1 MNDKALLNYPGSK
14 KRLLDFIFN
23 NSKQYIKEDKYILDI
38 FSGTGCVAQM
48 FKSKGYKVFANDV
61 EIYASNISSVL
72 LKNNHKINFDSL
84 EKNYEYNKN
93 QLLNIYGSQIEK
105 EDELIKSSSKDL
117 ISFNESLLKVWE
129 SNFKI
134 VINNN
139 IITSIDELNKH
150 KYDIPFMLFTLYYSG
165 VYFGLKQSIE
175 IDSIRYAIEKEQEKD
190 VLLTA
195 LYYAI
200 KEVSFSKDGH
210 MAQPLNQ
217 NKNFKKL
224 IDVRSKNIYEIFK
237 LKLQEFSEINDNTFE
252 GKSFNLP
259 FDKLIN
265 LEEIKNNVGF
275 IYADPPYT
283 DMQYSRYFHLLTTI
297 SNYEYPYMTYKQG
310 KITTGLYAENRFQ
323 SNISS
328 KSKSLTEL
336 KKLMSFSSEN
346 KINLCFSYAYP
357 VDLEKQASDRYTMNI
372 NDLISEMNTYFDNVV
387 VVKENYS
394 HCNNRNSQQKKVF
407 EYLIIGVFNNDSN
420 QDDLKIC
427 KFKESISSIDATNKS
442 PLYNNMLYWSQK
454 PYNITDCILDI
465 FSKEGDTILDPFMG
479 SGVTLLES
487 LNKKYKLKSIGI
499 DINDAP
505 IFLCKNSLN
514 IISDKEINKINNLKN
529 DVAKLYSEYYTK
541 CEFCSNN
548 EAIIK
553 KIVYDTEPEFN
564 IKDIIY
570 SCSCNKKNLHKKA
583 DVMDIS
589 NFKMNRKIE
598 NIKNIKLLEN
608 SRIAVKANERI
619 SDKFS
624 NRSLFILD
632 EIKKLINEIDD
643 EKLLN
648 ICKYIYISIIHKR
661 KILDVK
667 MSSQWPLWIPKNNCI
682 ERNVPMLFINSID
695 SYLSS
700 TAFIENNYYAN
711 SFVNDVSLLDNTK
724 SFIIKKGTQFVD
736 KTMIKDESIDLVI
749 TDPPYLG
756 QVPYSEYMQLY
767 QAFLDN
773 NIDYDSE
780 IVMTNAKGRK
790 KDYHEYLKLMNEAF
804 NNVSRMLKNNSYMFL
819 YFHDSNLNVWNDLIK
834 MFTENKLIFQTSI
847 HISKSKKTL
856 KKILDPKK
864 TMNGE
869 TLLIFKKEKNYEK
882 KESNKKENYIDSIKI
897 ICNNLLTDK
906 ESISTSELY
915 DNGVLEYIIKNDLLE
930 EVASKFKDLT
940 EIFTMILV
948 WDPDTGM
955 WKSKNE

>member
-1 MNDKALLNYPGSK
+1 
-14 KRLLDFIFN
+14 
-23 NSKQYIKEDKYILDI
+23 
-38 FSGTGCVAQM
+38 
-48 FKSKGYKVFANDV
+48 
-61 EIYASNISSVL
+61 
-72 LKNNHKINFDSL
+72 
-84 EKNYEYNKN
+84 
-93 QLLNIYGSQIEK
+93 
-105 EDELIKSSSKDL
+105 
-117 ISFNESLLKVWE
+117 
-129 SNFKI
+129 
-134 VINNN
+134 
-139 IITSIDELNKH
+139 
-150 KYDIPFMLFTLYYSG
+150 
-165 VYFGLKQSIE
+165 
-175 IDSIRYAIEKEQEKD
+175 
-190 VLLTA
+190 
-195 LYYAI
+195 
-200 KEVSFSKDGH
+200 
-210 MAQPLNQ
+210 
-217 NKNFKKL
+217 
-224 IDVRSKNIYEIFK
+224 
-237 LKLQEFSEINDNTFE
+237 
-252 GKSFNLP
+252 
-259 FDKLIN
+259 
-265 LEEIKNNVGF
+265 
-275 IYADPPYT
+275 
-283 DMQYSRYFHLLTTI
+283 
-297 SNYEYPYMTYKQG
+297 
-310 KITTGLYAENRFQ
+310 
-323 SNISS
+323 
-328 KSKSLTEL
+328 
-336 KKLMSFSSEN
+336 
-346 KINLCFSYAYP
+346 
-357 VDLEKQASDRYTMNI
+357 
-372 NDLISEMNTYFDNVV
+372 
-387 VVKENYS
+387 
-394 HCNNRNSQQKKVF
+394 
-407 EYLIIGVFNNDSN
+407 
-420 QDDLKIC
+420 
-427 KFKESISSIDATNKS
+427 
-442 PLYNNMLYWSQK
+442 
-454 PYNITDCILDI
+454 
-465 FSKEGDTILDPFMG
+465 
-479 SGVTLLES
+479 
-487 LNKKYKLKSIGI
+487 
-499 DINDAP
+499 
-505 IFLCKNSLN
+505 
-514 IISDKEINKINNLKN
+514 
-529 DVAKLYSEYYTK
+529 
-541 CEFCSNN
+541 
-548 EAIIK
+548 
-553 KIVYDTEPEFN
+553 
-564 IKDIIY
+564 
-570 SCSCNKKNLHKKA
+570 
-583 DVMDIS
+583 MDIS

-648 ICKYIYISIIHKR
+648 ICKYIYISIIHKS

>member
-61 EIYASNISSVL
+61 EIYASNISSAL

-93 QLLNIYGSQIEK
+93 QLLNIYEAQIEK
-105 EDELIKSSSKDL
+105 EDELIKSFSKDL
-117 ISFNESLLKVWE
+117 VSFNESLLKVWE

-134 VINNN
+134 VINDN
-139 IITSIDELNKH
+139 IISSIDELNKH

-165 VYFGLKQSIE
+165 VYFGLEQSIE
-175 IDSIRYAIEKEQEKD
+175 IDSIRYAIEKEEEKD
-190 VLLTA
+190 VLLTS

-200 KEVSFSKDGH
+200 KEASFSKDGH

-224 IDVRSKNIYEIFK
+224 VDVRSKNIYEIFK
-237 LKLQEFSEINDNTFE
+237 MKLQEFSKINDNTFE

-328 KSKSLTEL
+328 KSKSLSEL
-336 KKLMSFSSEN
+336 KKLMNFSSEN

-407 EYLIIGVFNNDSN
+407 EYLVIGVFNNDSN
-420 QDDLKIC
+420 QDNLKIC
-427 KFKESISSIDATNKS
+427 KFKESILSIDATNKS

-499 DINDAP
+499 DINDVP

-553 KIVYDTEPEFN
+553 KIVYDTEPEFS

-570 SCSCNKKNLHKKA
+570 SCSCNKKDLHKKA
-583 DVMDIS
+583 DAIDIS

-624 NRSLFILD
+624 NRSLFVLD

-648 ICKYIYISIIHKR
+648 ICKFIYISIIHKS

-711 SFVNDVSLLDNTK
+711 SFVNDISLLDNTK
-724 SFIIKKGTQFVD
+724 SYIIKKGTQFVD
-736 KTMIKDESIDLVI
+736 KTMIKDESVDLVI

-847 HISKSKKTL
+847 HISKGKKTL

-869 TLLIFKKEKNYEK
+869 TLLIFKKEKNYQK
-882 KESNKKENYIDSIKI
+882 KESNKKEDYIDSIKI

-906 ESISTSELY
+906 KSISTSELY

-930 EVASKFKDLT
+930 EIVSKFKDLT

>member
-1 MNDKALLNYPGSK
+1 MNDKSLLNYPGSK

-23 NSKQYIKEDKYILDI
+23 NSKQYIRKEKYILDI
-38 FSGTGCVAQM
+38 FSGTGCVSQM

-61 EIYASNISSVL
+61 EIYASNISSTL
-72 LKNNHKINFDSL
+72 LKNNHKIDFDSL

-93 QLLNIYGSQIEK
+93 QLINLYGDQIKK
-105 EDELIKSSSKDL
+105 EEELIKSSSKDL
-117 ISFNESLLKVWE
+117 ISFNESLLKVWQL
-129 SNFKI
+129 NFKI
-134 VINNN
+134 VINDN
-139 IITSIDELNKH
+139 IITSIDDLNKH
-150 KYDIPFMLFTLYYSG
+150 KYDMPFMLFTLYYSG
-165 VYFGLKQSIE
+165 VYFGLEQSIE
-175 IDSIRYAIEKEQEKD
+175 IDSIRYAIEKEEEKD
-190 VLLTA
+190 VLLTS

-224 IDVRSKNIYEIFK
+224 IDVRSKKIYEIFK
-237 LKLQEFSEINDNTFE
+237 SKLQEFSKINDNTFV

-265 LEEIKNNVGF
+265 LDEIKNNVGF

-357 VDLEKQASDRYTMNI
+357 VDLEKQASNRYTMNI
-372 NDLISEMNTYFDNVV
+372 SDLIYAMKSYFDDVI
-387 VVKENYS
+387 VVKEFYS

-407 EYLIIGVFNNDSN
+407 EYLIIGIFNNKIKQNDS
-420 QDDLKIC
+420 KIND
-427 KFKESISSIDATNKS
+427 FKEAIYSIEATNKS

-454 PYNITDCILDI
+454 PFNITNCILDV
-465 FSKEGDTILDPFMG
+465 FSKEGDIVLDPFMG
-479 SGVTLLES
+479 SGVTLIES

-499 DINDAP
+499 DINDIP

-514 IISDKEINKINNLKN
+514 IISEEEIFKLNNLKN
-529 DVAKLYSEYYTK
+529 DVAKLYDQYYTK
-541 CEFCSNN
+541 CEYCSNE

-553 KIVYDTEPEFN
+553 KIVYDTQPKFE

-570 SCSCNKKNLHKKA
+570 SCSCYKKDLHKKPDA
-583 DVMDIS
+583 MDIY

-598 NIKNIKLLEN
+598 NIKDIKLLEN
-608 SRIAVKANERI
+608 SRIAVKQNERI
-619 SDKFS
+619 SNKFS

-632 EIKKLINEIDD
+632 KIKRLIKKIDD
-643 EKLLN
+643 ENLLN
-648 ICKYIYISIIHKR
+648 ICNFIYISIIHKS

-667 MSSQWPLWIPKNNCI
+667 MSSQWPLWVPKNNCI

-695 SYLSS
+695 NYLASNS
-700 TAFIENNYYAN
+700 FIKNNYYTN
-711 SFVNDVSLLDNTK
+711 SFVNDIALLENTK
-724 SFIIKKGTQFVD
+724 SFIIKKGIQFVD
-736 KTMIKDESIDLVI
+736 KNIIKDESIDLVI

-773 NIDYDSE
+773 EIDYDSE
-780 IVMTNAKGRK
+780 IVITNAKGRK
-790 KDYHEYLKLMNEAF
+790 KDYCEYLKLMNAALK
-804 NNVSRMLKNNSYMFL
+804 NISRMLKNNSYVFL
-819 YFHDSNLNVWNDLIK
+819 YFHDSKLSVWNDLIK
-834 MFTENKLIFQTSI
+834 IFTQNKLIFQTSI
-847 HISKSKKTL
+847 HIYKSKKTL

-869 TLLIFKKEKNYEK
+869 TLLIFKKEKDYEK
-882 KESNKKENYIDSIKI
+882 KEINKNENYIDSIKF
-897 ICNNLLTDK
+897 ICNKLLNNK
-906 ESISTSELY
+906 EAISTSELY

-930 EVASKFKDLT
+930 EISLKYNDLT
-940 EIFTMILV
+940 EIFNMILN
-948 WDPDTGM
+948 WDAEIGM
-955 WKSKNE
+955 WKLKNE